1 MNFRFYFEIIY
12 YVPSTYGR
20 SIIPFASKV
29 ASLRYLNLHFL
40 MLGRQTSVYYYT
52 QKQNLYLQSFSF
64 HCILDINV
72 WPSRKQGKGS
82 HFPDSEVSLK
92 FSSWVCNFLHKKVN
106 TASSSPT
113 LHSALSM
120 FHLLILIRNI
130 EVIALQWVVPAQLG
144 THSPP
149 PPFHWHVFLLNSPV
163 ANPLPISTN
172 TFEFSF
178 LFRSKQITGQL
189 VVSLFSWSSPYVLLY
204 YHGFAIFNHH
214 IFLSILQLSLLTSL
228 SFSQLLTLPCFIG
241 QTTSSLSDTE
251 YLIKSS
257 QIGLFFQAS
266 STHFPFNLRVKFSV
280 FFIWHFY
287 LGAMDY
293 RLKDP

>member
-1 MNFRFYFEIIY
+1 MISSKRGKYKQVNRIGPLVPFEFIL
-12 YVPSTYGR
+12 GN
-20 SIIPFASKV
+20 ASVFPNPWIFLFILSFCFQV

-113 LHSALSM
+113 LHSALPM
-120 FHLLILIRNI
+120 FHRMILIRNI
-130 EVIALQWVVPAQLG
+130 KVITLQWFAPVQLG
-144 THSPP
+144 TRSPP

-163 ANPLPISTN
+163 ANTLPISTN

-178 LFRSKQITGQL
+178 LFRSKQISGQL
-189 VVSLFSWSSPYVLLY
+189 VVSLFSWWSPYVLLY
-204 YHGFAIFNHH
+204 YHVFAIFNHH

-228 SFSQLLTLPCFIG
+228 SFSQLLILPCFIG
-241 QTTSSLSDTE
+241 QTTSSLSE
-251 YLIKSS
+251 LSILLS
-257 QIGLFFQAS
+257 
-266 STHFPFNLRVKFSV
+266 HPRRVIFSGIIYT
-280 FFIWHFY
+280 FS
-287 LGAMDY
+287 L
-293 RLKDP
+293 